1 MTNLL
6 FVCTA
11 NRERS
16 PTAEQIFSTWP
27 GVETDSAGIS
37 NDADVQLSAEQVEWA
52 DTIFVMEKVHRTR
65 LQKRFR
71 DYLKD
76 KRVICLDI
84 PDDYPLMD
92 MELIE
97 LLKARVRPYLRQDS
111 RHD

>member
-1 MTNLL
+1 MTNVL

-27 GVETDSAGIS
+27 KIETDSAGIG
-37 NDADVQLSAEQVEWA
+37 NDADVQLSTEQVKWA
-52 DTIFVMEKVHRTR
+52 DLIFVMEKVHRSR
-65 LQKRFR
+65 LQKTFR
-71 DYLKD
+71 KHLNNK
-76 KRVICLDI
+76 KIICLDI
-84 PDDYPLMD
+84 PDVYPLMD

-97 LLKARVRPYLRQDS
+97 LLKSRVRPHLRQGD

>member
-1 MTNLL
+1 MTNVL

-16 PTAEQIFSTWP
+16 PTAEHVFSTWP
-27 GVETDSAGIS
+27 KIETDSAGIG
-37 NDADVQLSAEQVEWA
+37 NDADVQLSTEQVEWA

-65 LQKRFR
+65 LQKKFR
-71 DYLKD
+71 KQLND
-76 KRVICLDI
+76 KRVICLNI

-97 LLKARVRPYLRQDS
+97 LLKAKVGPYLR
-111 RHD
+111 